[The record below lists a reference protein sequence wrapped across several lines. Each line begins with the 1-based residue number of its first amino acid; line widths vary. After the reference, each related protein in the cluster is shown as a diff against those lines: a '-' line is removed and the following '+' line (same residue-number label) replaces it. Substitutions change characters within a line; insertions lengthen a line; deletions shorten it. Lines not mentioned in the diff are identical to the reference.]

1 MSRPSAQP
9 GSGSS
14 GGGCATA
21 LALVMV
27 VGVAALL
34 VWLWLA
40 PTPSE
45 PKPRVE
51 AVVEAGDKAPPAQP
65 VVEAPSP
72 PAEEPFEPGPSPP
85 PVADGARVEIA
96 LSEPAATLYGGAVSG
111 DNEQHYRGL
120 LREVAGP
127 DAIFSADLGRAAREF
142 VFAATEL
149 GREPTSDIR
158 DFLLRSSGALAGD
171 TTFQHATSGSDAG
184 AVLKRVLRDA
194 IADPIDGDGP
204 LIVGIGEV
212 FVPARKVSRHIGV
225 VATRLPIALQP
236 LPRRVERGAPWLLR
250 GRLLVPVREI
260 EALVLAGD
268 GSMREAEVKVD
279 GDKVEVLVDVGDAV
293 GAVDVQLVGQLP
305 KGPGKLVQVRVE
317 VGRPLPERA
326 VFYLPADETGL
337 RDARDAAA
345 LAWKLLNDDRRA
357 AGLPALSWDPALA
370 PIAEDHSRDMRDNGF
385 FGHRSPST
393 GLHSDRLA
401 RAGYAAAR
409 SAENLALNVSIGEAE
424 RGLLASLGHRRNLLG
439 KGFSHGAVGVV
450 GEERTGGGRRWWLTQ
465 LFSRPMRPIDTRAE
479 ADAFVA
485 AIDQARR
492 RQGLASLQL
501 DPGLAAVATTA
512 AADAARGPLKG
523 VGDAALESARDQR
536 LLGRRLRAWTA
547 QTATLDEIT
556 PPPASLVPEA
566 ERIGVGMAQERTEGG
581 GVGSIGVVVLIGE

>member
-1 MSRPSAQP
+1 MLGA
-9 GSGSS
+9 
-14 GGGCATA
+14 
-21 LALVMV
+21 V
-27 VGVAALL
+27 VAFVAALL
-34 VWLWLA
+34 LWPVA
-40 PTPSE
+40 PPPPTQPATDAPETPAADAPQAE
-45 PKPRVE
+45 PAAE
-51 AVVEAGDKAPPAQP
+51 AVAPAATREPAFVEGPA
-65 VVEAPSP
+65 
-72 PAEEPFEPGPSPP
+72 PP

-111 DNEQHYRGL
+111 DNEQHYRSL
-120 LREVAGP
+120 LREIAGP

-184 AVLKRVLRDA
+184 SVLKRVLRDA
-194 IADPIDGDGP
+194 ISDPIDGDGP

-236 LPRRVERGAPWLLR
+236 LPRRVEPGKPWLLR
-250 GRLLVPVREI
+250 GRLLVPVRDL
-260 EALVLAGD
+260 EALVLAAD
-268 GSMREAEVKVD
+268 GTMRGAEVKVD
-279 GDKVEVLVDVGDAV
+279 GSKVEVLVDVGDSV

-317 VGRPLPERA
+317 VGRPLPDRA
-326 VFYLPADETGL
+326 VFHLPADESGL
-337 RDARDAAA
+337 RDARDATA

-385 FGHRSPST
+385 FGHRSPTT

-401 RAGYAAAR
+401 RAGYGAAR

-450 GEERTGGGRRWWLTQ
+450 GEERPGGGRRWWVTQ
-465 LFSRPMRPIDTRAE
+465 LFARPMRPIDGRVEAE
-479 ADAFVA
+479 AFVS
-485 AIDQARR
+485 AIDAARR
-492 RQGLASLQL
+492 KLGLASLQV
-501 DPGLAAVATTA
+501 DPGLVAVAANAAV
-512 AADAARGPLKG
+512 DAAHGPLKG
-523 VGDAALESARDQR
+523 VGDAALEAARDQR

-547 QTATLDEIT
+547 QTATLDELE
-556 PPPASLVPEA
+556 PPPAALLPSA
-566 ERIGVGMAQERTEGG
+566 ERIGVGMAQDRIEGA
-581 GVGSIGVVVLIGE
+581 VGSIGVVVLVGE